1 MRKISTPLLIIAL
14 IAASAAAQSGRRVK
28 NPPPPPPPPPPAEES
43 LRAESDNVPLGPAN
57 ASALPE
63 GLLNHKLQA
72 IDDSTFR
79 LADFGGK
86 VVVINVWATWCGP
99 CRREVPDYEKV
110 RKEYTGRDVEFIAL
124 TTEDPIAARD
134 KVQKFARDFHFG
146 FRIGWA
152 DRETARVLMNG
163 RNAVPQTLV
172 LGTDG
177 HVVTRWVGYS
187 AQHSSDRLR
196 AAINQGLS
204 ASESAKL
211 LPLDF
216 RTMVTTR

>member
-1 MRKISTPLLIIAL
+1 MRKFFLHVSVFVLIV
-14 IAASAAAQSGRRVK
+14 SSVTAQSGRKLK
-28 NPPPPPPPPPPAEES
+28 NSPPPPPPPAPVEES
-43 LRAESDNVPLGPAN
+43 VRTESDEVPLGPPN

-63 GLLNHKLQA
+63 ALLNHKLQG
-72 IDDSTFR
+72 IDNSIFR
-79 LADFGGK
+79 LADFNGK
-86 VVVINVWATWCGP
+86 VIVINMWATWCGP

-110 RKEYTGRDVEFIAL
+110 RKEFTGRAVEFIAL
-124 TTEDPIAARD
+124 TTEDPVATRD
-134 KVQKFARDFHFG
+134 KVEKFARDFHFG

-177 HVVTRWVGYS
+177 HVLTRWVGYS
-187 AQHSSDRLR
+187 AQHSGDRLR

-204 ASESAKL
+204 ASESAQL
-211 LPLDF
+211 
-216 RTMVTTR
+216 

>member
-1 MRKISTPLLIIAL
+1 MRTLNIALLIVVL
-14 IAASAAAQSGRRVK
+14 IAVNVTAQSGRRVK
-28 NPPPPPPPPPPAEES
+28 NPPPPPPSPPPAEES
-43 LRAESDNVPLGPAN
+43 LRTEPEEVPLGPVGTG
-57 ASALPE
+57 ALPE
-63 GLLNHKLQA
+63 GLRNHKLQA

-79 LADFGGK
+79 LADFTGK
-86 VVVINVWATWCGP
+86 VIVINVWATWCGP

-163 RNAVPQTLV
+163 RNGIPQTLV

-177 HVVTRWVGYS
+177 HVLTRWVGYS

-204 ASESAKL
+204 ASESAN
-211 LPLDF
+211 F
-216 RTMVTTR
+216 

>member
-1 MRKISTPLLIIAL
+1 MRKSFLYVSVFVLIVSTT
-14 IAASAAAQSGRRVK
+14 AAQSGRKLK
-28 NPPPPPPPPPPAEES
+28 NPPPPPPPPPPADES
-43 LRAESDNVPLGPAN
+43 LRAESEDVPLGPVN
-57 ASALPE
+57 SSALPA
-63 GLLNHKLQA
+63 GLLSHKLQA

-79 LADFGGK
+79 LADFNGK

-124 TTEDPIAARD
+124 TTEDPIAARA
-134 KVQKFARDFHFG
+134 KVEKFARDFHFG

-177 HVVTRWVGYS
+177 HVVQRWVGYS
-187 AQHSSDRLR
+187 AQHSGDRLR

-204 ASESAKL
+204 ASESA
-211 LPLDF
+211 
-216 RTMVTTR
+216 R

>member
-1 MRKISTPLLIIAL
+1 MRKFFLHVSVFVFIVSSVT
-14 IAASAAAQSGRRVK
+14 AQSGRKLK
-28 NPPPPPPPPPPAEES
+28 NPPPPPPPPAPVEES
-43 LRAESDNVPLGPAN
+43 VRTESDEVPLGPPN

-63 GLLNHKLQA
+63 ALLNHKLQG
-72 IDDSTFR
+72 IDNSIFR
-79 LADFGGK
+79 LADFNGK
-86 VVVINVWATWCGP
+86 VIVINMWATWCGP

-110 RKEYTGRDVEFIAL
+110 RKEFTGRDVEFIAL
-124 TTEDPIAARD
+124 TAEDPIAARD

-163 RNAVPQTLV
+163 RSAVPQTLV

-177 HVVTRWVGYS
+177 HVLTRWVGYS
-187 AQHSSDRLR
+187 AQHSGDRLR

-204 ASESAKL
+204 ASESAQL
-211 LPLDF
+211 
-216 RTMVTTR
+216 

>member
-1 MRKISTPLLIIAL
+1 MRKFFLHVSVFVLIV
-14 IAASAAAQSGRRVK
+14 SSVTAQSGRKLK
-28 NPPPPPPPPPPAEES
+28 NPPPPPPPPAPVEES
-43 LRAESDNVPLGPAN
+43 VRTESDEVPLGPPN

-63 GLLNHKLQA
+63 ALLNHKLQG
-72 IDDSTFR
+72 IDNSIFR
-79 LADFGGK
+79 LADFNGK
-86 VVVINVWATWCGP
+86 VIVINMWATWCGP

-110 RKEYTGRDVEFIAL
+110 RKEFTGRAVEFIAL
-124 TTEDPIAARD
+124 TTEDPVATRD

-177 HVVTRWVGYS
+177 HVLTRWVGYS
-187 AQHSSDRLR
+187 DQHSGDRLR

-204 ASESAKL
+204 ASESAQL
-211 LPLDF
+211 
-216 RTMVTTR
+216 

>member
-1 MRKISTPLLIIAL
+1 MGKLFLHIFVSIVVVATV
-14 IAASAAAQSGRRVK
+14 SGQSGRKLR
-28 NPPPPPPPPPPAEES
+28 NPPPPPPPPAPAEGS
-43 LRAESDNVPLGPAN
+43 LSTQSDEVPLGPAN

-63 GLLNHKLQA
+63 TFLNHKLQG
-72 IDDSTFR
+72 IDETTFR
-79 LADFGGK
+79 LADFTGK
-86 VVVINVWATWCGP
+86 VIVINVWATWCGP

-110 RKEYTGRDVEFIAL
+110 RKEYTGREVEFIAL
-124 TTEDPIAARD
+124 TTEDPIAARA

-152 DRETARVLMNG
+152 DRETARLLMNG

-187 AQHSSDRLR
+187 SQNSSDRLR

-204 ASESAKL
+204 ASESA
-211 LPLDF
+211 
-216 RTMVTTR
+216 TR

>member
-1 MRKISTPLLIIAL
+1 MRKLFLRFSVLVLIV
-14 IAASAAAQSGRRVK
+14 SSVAAQSGRKLK
-28 NPPPPPPPPPPAEES
+28 NPPPPPPPPPAPAEES
-43 LRAESDNVPLGPAN
+43 LSTKSDDVPLGPPN

-79 LADFGGK
+79 LADFNGK
-86 VVVINVWATWCGP
+86 VIVINVWATWCGP

-110 RKEYTGRDVEFIAL
+110 RKEFNGRAVEFIAL

-134 KVQKFARDFHFG
+134 KVQKFAREFHFG

-152 DRETARVLMNG
+152 DRETARLLMNG

-172 LGTDG
+172 LGADG
-177 HVVTRWVGYS
+177 HVITRWVGYS
-187 AQHSSDRLR
+187 VQHSSDRLR

-204 ASESAKL
+204 SSESAR
-211 LPLDF
+211 F
-216 RTMVTTR
+216 

>member
-1 MRKISTPLLIIAL
+1 MKRFFLHVFVLFVVVS
-14 IAASAAAQSGRRVK
+14 SATAQSGRKLK
-28 NPPPPPPPPPPAEES
+28 NPPPPPPPSPPADES
-43 LRAESDNVPLGPAN
+43 LRTESDEVPLGPIGTG
-57 ASALPE
+57 ALPE
-63 GLLNHKLQA
+63 ALLNHKLQA

-79 LADFGGK
+79 LADFNGK
-86 VVVINVWATWCGP
+86 VVVINLWATWCGP

-110 RKEYTGRDVEFIAL
+110 RKEYVGRQVEFIAL

-152 DRETARVLMNG
+152 DRETAHVLMNG
-163 RNAVPQTLV
+163 RNGIPQTLV

-177 HVVTRWVGYS
+177 HVLTRWVGYS
-187 AQHSSDRLR
+187 VQHSSDRLR

-204 ASESAKL
+204 TSESAK
-211 LPLDF
+211 F
-216 RTMVTTR
+216 

>member
-1 MRKISTPLLIIAL
+1 MRKFFLHVSVFVLIV
-14 IAASAAAQSGRRVK
+14 SSVTAQSGRKLK
-28 NPPPPPPPPPPAEES
+28 NPPPPPPPPAPVEES
-43 LRAESDNVPLGPAN
+43 VRTESDEVPLGPPN

-63 GLLNHKLQA
+63 ALLNHKLQG
-72 IDDSTFR
+72 IDNSIFR
-79 LADFGGK
+79 LADFNGK
-86 VVVINVWATWCGP
+86 VIVINMWATWCGP

-110 RKEYTGRDVEFIAL
+110 RKEFTGRAVEFIAL
-124 TTEDPIAARD
+124 TTEDPVATRD
-134 KVQKFARDFHFG
+134 KVEKFARDFHFG

-177 HVVTRWVGYS
+177 HVLTRWVGYS
-187 AQHSSDRLR
+187 AQHSGDRLR

-204 ASESAKL
+204 ASESAQL
-211 LPLDF
+211 
-216 RTMVTTR
+216 

>member
-1 MRKISTPLLIIAL
+1 MRTKFTLLLIIVV
-14 IAASAAAQSGRRVK
+14 IAATVAAQSGRRLK
-28 NPPPPPPPPPPAEES
+28 NPPPLPPPPPPADES
-43 LRAESDNVPLGPAN
+43 LRTESDDVPLGPAN
-57 ASALPE
+57 ANALPE
-63 GLLNHKLQA
+63 GLLNHKLLGL
-72 IDDSTFR
+72 DDSTFR
-79 LADFGGK
+79 LTDFNGK
-86 VVVINVWATWCGP
+86 VIVINVWATWCGP

-110 RKEYTGRDVEFIAL
+110 RKEFTGRAVEFIAL

-163 RNAVPQTLV
+163 RNGIPQTLV

-177 HVVTRWVGYS
+177 RVVTRWIGYS
-187 AQHSSDRLR
+187 AQNSSDRLR

-204 ASESAKL
+204 ASESAK
-211 LPLDF
+211 F
-216 RTMVTTR
+216 

>member
-1 MRKISTPLLIIAL
+1 MRKFFLHVSVFVLIV
-14 IAASAAAQSGRRVK
+14 SSVTAQSGRKLK
-28 NPPPPPPPPPPAEES
+28 NPPPPPPPPAPVEES
-43 LRAESDNVPLGPAN
+43 VRTESDEVPLGPPN

-63 GLLNHKLQA
+63 ALLNHKLQG
-72 IDDSTFR
+72 IDNSVFR
-79 LADFGGK
+79 LADFNGK
-86 VVVINVWATWCGP
+86 VIVINMWATWCGP

-110 RKEYTGRDVEFIAL
+110 RKEFTGRAVEFIAL
-124 TTEDPIAARD
+124 TTEDPVATRD

-177 HVVTRWVGYS
+177 HVLTRWVGYS
-187 AQHSSDRLR
+187 AQHSGDRLR

-204 ASESAKL
+204 ASESAQL
-211 LPLDF
+211 
-216 RTMVTTR
+216 

>member
-1 MRKISTPLLIIAL
+1 MRTISNPLLIVIL
-14 IAASAAAQSGRRVK
+14 LAASIAAQSGRKLK
-28 NPPPPPPPPPPAEES
+28 NPPPPPPPPAPVEES
-43 LRAESDNVPLGPAN
+43 LSKPSDDVPFGPPN

-63 GLLNHKLQA
+63 GLLSHKLLG
-72 IDDSTFR
+72 IDASTFR
-79 LADFGGK
+79 LADFTGK
-86 VVVINVWATWCGP
+86 VIVINVWATWCGP

-110 RKEYTGRDVEFIAL
+110 RKEFAGRDVEFIAL

-152 DRETARVLMNG
+152 DRETARALMNG
-163 RNAVPQTLV
+163 RNGIPQTVV

-177 HVVTRWVGYS
+177 HVVTRWIGYS
-187 AQHSSDRLR
+187 AQHSGDRLR

-211 LPLDF
+211 
-216 RTMVTTR
+216 

>member
-1 MRKISTPLLIIAL
+1 MRKFFLHVSVFVFIVSSVT
-14 IAASAAAQSGRRVK
+14 AQSGRKLK
-28 NPPPPPPPPPPAEES
+28 NPPPPPPPPAPVEDS
-43 LRAESDNVPLGPAN
+43 LRTESDDVPLGPPN

-63 GLLNHKLQA
+63 ALLSHKLQG
-72 IDDSTFR
+72 IDNSIFR
-79 LADFGGK
+79 LADFNGK
-86 VVVINVWATWCGP
+86 VIVINVWATWCGP

-110 RKEYTGRDVEFIAL
+110 RKEFTGRAVEFIAL
-124 TTEDPIAARD
+124 TTEDPVATRD

-177 HVVTRWVGYS
+177 HVLTRWVGYS
-187 AQHSSDRLR
+187 AQHSGDRLR

-204 ASESAKL
+204 ASESAQL
-211 LPLDF
+211 
-216 RTMVTTR
+216 

>member
-1 MRKISTPLLIIAL
+1 MRKFFLHVSVFVLIV
-14 IAASAAAQSGRRVK
+14 SSVTAQSGRKLK
-28 NPPPPPPPPPPAEES
+28 NPPPPPPPPAPVEES
-43 LRAESDNVPLGPAN
+43 VRTESDEVPLGPPN

-63 GLLNHKLQA
+63 ALLNHKLQG
-72 IDDSTFR
+72 IDNSIFR
-79 LADFGGK
+79 LADFNGK
-86 VVVINVWATWCGP
+86 VIVINMWATWCGP
-99 CRREVPDYEKV
+99 CGREVPDYEKV
-110 RKEYTGRDVEFIAL
+110 RKEFTGRAVEFIAL
-124 TTEDPIAARD
+124 TTEDPVATRD

-177 HVVTRWVGYS
+177 HVLTRWVGYS
-187 AQHSSDRLR
+187 AQHSGDRLR

-204 ASESAKL
+204 ASESAQL
-211 LPLDF
+211 
-216 RTMVTTR
+216 

>member
-1 MRKISTPLLIIAL
+1 MRKFILHVSVLVFIVSSVT
-14 IAASAAAQSGRRVK
+14 AQSGRKLK
-28 NPPPPPPPPPPAEES
+28 NPPPPPPPPPPVDES
-43 LRAESDNVPLGPAN
+43 VRTESDDVPFGPAN
-57 ASALPE
+57 SSALPE
-63 GLLNHKLQA
+63 ALLNHKLQA

-79 LADFGGK
+79 LSDFNGK

-110 RKEYTGRDVEFIAL
+110 RKEYAGRAVEFIAL

-134 KVQKFARDFHFG
+134 KVQRFARDFHFG

-152 DRETARVLMNG
+152 DRETAHALTNG
-163 RNAVPQTLV
+163 RNGVPQTVV

-177 HVVTRWVGYS
+177 HLLTRWVGYS
-187 AQHSSDRLR
+187 AQHSGDRLR

-204 ASESAKL
+204 ASESAK
-211 LPLDF
+211 F
-216 RTMVTTR
+216 

>member
-1 MRKISTPLLIIAL
+1 MRKFFLHVFVLVVVVANTS
-14 IAASAAAQSGRRVK
+14 AQSGRKLK
-28 NPPPPPPPPPPAEES
+28 NPAPPPPPPPAPTDES
-43 LRAESDNVPLGPAN
+43 TRKESEDVPFGPPN
-57 ASALPE
+57 SSVLPE
-63 GLLNHKLQA
+63 GLLNHKLRA

-79 LADFGGK
+79 LADFNGK
-86 VVVINVWATWCGP
+86 VVVINMWTTWCGP

-110 RKEYTGRDVEFIAL
+110 RKEFTGRDVEFIAL
-124 TTEDPIAARD
+124 TAEDPIAARD

-163 RNAVPQTLV
+163 RNGIPQTLV

-187 AQHSSDRLR
+187 AEHSSDRLR

-204 ASESAKL
+204 AAESGQL
-211 LPLDF
+211 
-216 RTMVTTR
+216 

>member
-1 MRKISTPLLIIAL
+1 MRSLFLYVFVLIVVV
-14 IAASAAAQSGRRVK
+14 ASVSAQSGRK
-28 NPPPPPPPPPPAEES
+28 LKTPPPPPPPPPPAAES
-43 LRAESDNVPLGPAN
+43 LSKESDEVPLGPAN

-79 LADFGGK
+79 LADFNGK
-86 VVVINVWATWCGP
+86 VIVINVWATWCGP

-110 RKEYTGRDVEFIAL
+110 RQEYTGREVEFIAL
-124 TTEDPIAARD
+124 TTEDPLAARA
-134 KVQKFARDFHFG
+134 KVEKFARDFHFG

-152 DRETARVLMNG
+152 DRETARLLMNG

-172 LGTDG
+172 LGTNG
-177 HVVTRWVGYS
+177 HVLTRWVGYS
-187 AQHSSDRLR
+187 AQHSGDRLR

-204 ASESAKL
+204 ASESAS
-211 LPLDF
+211 
-216 RTMVTTR
+216 R

>member
-1 MRKISTPLLIIAL
+1 MRKFFLHISVFVFIVSSVT
-14 IAASAAAQSGRRVK
+14 AQSGRKLK
-28 NPPPPPPPPPPAEES
+28 NPPPPPPPPAPVEES
-43 LRAESDNVPLGPAN
+43 VRTESDEVPLGPPN

-63 GLLNHKLQA
+63 ALLNHKLQG
-72 IDDSTFR
+72 IDNSIFR
-79 LADFGGK
+79 LADFNGK
-86 VVVINVWATWCGP
+86 VIVINMWATWCGP

-110 RKEYTGRDVEFIAL
+110 RKEFTGRAVEFIAL
-124 TTEDPIAARD
+124 TTEDPVATRD

-177 HVVTRWVGYS
+177 HVLTRWVGYS
-187 AQHSSDRLR
+187 AQHSGDRLR

-204 ASESAKL
+204 ASESAQL
-211 LPLDF
+211 
-216 RTMVTTR
+216 

>member
-1 MRKISTPLLIIAL
+1 MRTIAPLLLIIIL
-14 IAASAAAQSGRRVK
+14 LAACVAAQSGRKVK
-28 NPPPPPPPPPPAEES
+28 NPPPPPPPPPPAEET
-43 LRAESDNVPLGPAN
+43 LRAESDEVPFGPAN

-79 LADFGGK
+79 LADFSGK
-86 VVVINVWATWCGP
+86 VVVINMWATWCGP

-110 RKEYTGRDVEFIAL
+110 RKEYIGRDVEFIAL
-124 TTEDPIAARD
+124 TTEDRIAARD

-152 DRETARVLMNG
+152 DRETARALMNG
-163 RNAVPQTLV
+163 RNGIPQTVV

-187 AQHSSDRLR
+187 VQHSSDRLR
-196 AAINQGLS
+196 AAINEGLS
-204 ASESAKL
+204 ASESTKL
-211 LPLDF
+211 
-216 RTMVTTR
+216 

>member
-1 MRKISTPLLIIAL
+1 MRKFFLHVSVFVLIV
-14 IAASAAAQSGRRVK
+14 SSVTAQSGRKLK
-28 NPPPPPPPPPPAEES
+28 NPPPPPPPPAPVEES
-43 LRAESDNVPLGPAN
+43 VRTESDEVPLGPPN

-63 GLLNHKLQA
+63 ALLNHKLQG
-72 IDDSTFR
+72 IDNSVFR
-79 LADFGGK
+79 LADFNGK
-86 VVVINVWATWCGP
+86 VIVINMWATWCGP

-110 RKEYTGRDVEFIAL
+110 RKEFTGRAVEFIAL
-124 TTEDPIAARD
+124 TTEDPIATRD

-177 HVVTRWVGYS
+177 HVLTRWVGYS
-187 AQHSSDRLR
+187 AQHSGDRLR

-204 ASESAKL
+204 ASESAQL
-211 LPLDF
+211 
-216 RTMVTTR
+216 

>member
-1 MRKISTPLLIIAL
+1 MRSLFLYVFVLIIVV
-14 IAASAAAQSGRRVK
+14 ASVSAQSGRK
-28 NPPPPPPPPPPAEES
+28 LKTPPPPPPPPPPAQES
-43 LRAESDNVPLGPAN
+43 LSKESDEVPLGPAN

-63 GLLNHKLQA
+63 ALLNHKLQA

-79 LADFGGK
+79 LADFNGK
-86 VVVINVWATWCGP
+86 VIVINVWATWCGP

-110 RKEYTGRDVEFIAL
+110 RKEYAAREVEFIAL
-124 TTEDPIAARD
+124 TTEDPLAARA
-134 KVQKFARDFHFG
+134 KVEKFARDFHFG

-152 DRETARVLMNG
+152 DRDTARTLMNG
-163 RNAVPQTLV
+163 RNGIPQTLV

-177 HVVTRWVGYS
+177 HVLTRWVGYS

-204 ASESAKL
+204 ASESAN
-211 LPLDF
+211 
-216 RTMVTTR
+216 R

>member
-1 MRKISTPLLIIAL
+1 MRKFFLHVSVFVLIV
-14 IAASAAAQSGRRVK
+14 SSVTAQSGRKLK
-28 NPPPPPPPPPPAEES
+28 NPPPPPPPPAPVEES
-43 LRAESDNVPLGPAN
+43 VRTESDEVPLGPPN

-63 GLLNHKLQA
+63 ALLNHKLQG
-72 IDDSTFR
+72 IDNSIFR
-79 LADFGGK
+79 LADFNGK
-86 VVVINVWATWCGP
+86 VIVINMWATWCGP

-110 RKEYTGRDVEFIAL
+110 RKEFTGRAVEFIAL
-124 TTEDPIAARD
+124 TTEDPVATRD

-177 HVVTRWVGYS
+177 HVLTRWVGYS
-187 AQHSSDRLR
+187 AQHSGDRLR

-204 ASESAKL
+204 ASESAQL
-211 LPLDF
+211 
-216 RTMVTTR
+216 

>member
-1 MRKISTPLLIIAL
+1 MRKFFLHVSVFVLIV
-14 IAASAAAQSGRRVK
+14 SSVTAQSGRKLK
-28 NPPPPPPPPPPAEES
+28 NPPPPPPPPAPVEES
-43 LRAESDNVPLGPAN
+43 VRTESDEVPLGPPN

-63 GLLNHKLQA
+63 ALLNHKLQG
-72 IDDSTFR
+72 IDNSIFR
-79 LADFGGK
+79 LADFNGK
-86 VVVINVWATWCGP
+86 VIVINMWATWCGP

-110 RKEYTGRDVEFIAL
+110 RKEFTGRAVEFIAL
-124 TTEDPIAARD
+124 TTEDPVATRD
-134 KVQKFARDFHFG
+134 KVQKFARDLHFG

-177 HVVTRWVGYS
+177 HVLTRWVGYS
-187 AQHSSDRLR
+187 AQHSGDRLR

-204 ASESAKL
+204 ASESAQL
-211 LPLDF
+211 
-216 RTMVTTR
+216 

>member
-1 MRKISTPLLIIAL
+1 MRTISTPLLIVVL
-14 IAASAAAQSGRRVK
+14 IAASVAAQSGRRLK
-28 NPPPPPPPPPPAEES
+28 NPPPPPPPPPPADES
-43 LRAESDNVPLGPAN
+43 LRAESDVPLGPPN

-63 GLLNHKLQA
+63 GLLNHKLMG

-79 LADFGGK
+79 LADFNGK
-86 VVVINVWATWCGP
+86 VIVINVWATWCGP

-110 RKEYTGRDVEFIAL
+110 RKEFTGRDVEFIAL
-124 TTEDPIAARD
+124 TTEDPIAARA

-152 DRETARVLMNG
+152 DRETARALMNG
-163 RNAVPQTLV
+163 RNAVPQTVV

-177 HVVTRWVGYS
+177 HVVTRWIGYS
-187 AQHSSDRLR
+187 AEHSGDRLR

-211 LPLDF
+211 
-216 RTMVTTR
+216 

>member
-1 MRKISTPLLIIAL
+1 MRTISTLLLSIIL
-14 IAASAAAQSGRRVK
+14 IAASVAAQSGRKLK
-28 NPPPPPPPPPPAEES
+28 NPPPPPPPPPPADES
-43 LRAESDNVPLGPAN
+43 LRAESDDVPFGPPN

-63 GLLNHKLQA
+63 GLLAHKLQA

-79 LADFGGK
+79 LADFNGR
-86 VVVINVWATWCGP
+86 VIVINVWATWCGP

-110 RKEYTGRDVEFIAL
+110 RKEFTGKDVEFIAL

-152 DRETARVLMNG
+152 DRETARALMNG
-163 RNAVPQTLV
+163 RNGIPQTLV

-177 HVVTRWVGYS
+177 HVVTRWIGYS
-187 AQHSSDRLR
+187 AQNSSDRLR

-211 LPLDF
+211 
-216 RTMVTTR
+216 